1 MIVLAATASAQ
12 KPVLL
17 DEVTVE
23 ASRLDTYLP
32 ARTEISREEL
42 VDSHKSELSSVL
54 ELTPGINV
62 RDGGRGEPRLD
73 MRGFDQRATLFTLNG
88 VPVFEPYNGIVNINL
103 FPIDMLGSVETAR
116 GPSSALYGPNGM
128 AGTVKM
134 ISRRPTEPW
143 MGGVSTIWRNSDFWD
158 SRASAGAVQGPYSVL
173 AGGRFL
179 TSPGFP
185 LSADFNDRP
194 PSRRRFEDGGLRLNS
209 DRDEKSAF
217 ADLGYQLSDRARVH
231 ATFLG
236 SWAEFGIPPGSA
248 EFAPTFRRNDHQE
261 LDHIQAGWDQEL
273 TPGAGLALAVFYSA
287 YSTKETQYDGP
298 DYMTKTVTT
307 KADSDEIGGIGR
319 FTVNLGQKDNLVVAT
334 QVRQASA
341 DIHDPANGNAAPDFT
356 TASTAFENVYYLTP
370 QVWLLAG
377 LSGDLQSGGDSGT
390 LWELNPEGGV
400 AVDFGRFGLSRAG
413 ISRKTRFPTLREL
426 YDPVQGNPD
435 LKAESA
441 VTYEIGHQIQ
451 AELFYVDTSLFRIEV
466 DNLIDQVGSGNEAVS
481 MNLQDAIQQGMEF
494 AAGARPADFV
504 RVDVNYTYLDAKA
517 RNQPSDPYS
526 EIQHKP
532 AHRFNGILRL
542 FLPHELLL
550 RLEGLYTSDQVNQFG
565 NYVRADAFGVFNV
578 QLTKSFGRHL
588 SLFAG
593 VDNVL
598 DTDYEQRLGT
608 PQPGRWEFAGLRA
621 TY

>member
-1 MIVLAATASAQ
+1 MLAATARAQ

-17 DEVTVE
+17 DEITVE

-32 ARTEISREEL
+32 ARTEVDRQEL
-42 VDSHKSELSSVL
+42 VDSHKSELSNVL
-54 ELTPGINV
+54 ELTPGVNV

-88 VPVFEPYNGIVNINL
+88 VPVFEPYNGIVNLNL
-103 FPIDMLGSVETAR
+103 FPIEMLGSVETTR

-134 ISRRPTEPW
+134 VTRKPTEPW

-158 SRASAGAVQGPYSVL
+158 SRASAGAAQGPYSALV
-173 AGGRFL
+173 GGRFL

-185 LSADFNDRP
+185 LSADFNDRS

-217 ADLGYQLSDRARVH
+217 ADFGYQLSDTGRLH

-248 EFAPTFRRNDHQE
+248 EFAPAFRRNDHQE

-273 TPGAGLALAVFYSA
+273 TPGAGIALAVFYSA
-287 YSTKETQYDGP
+287 YSTKETQYTGP
-298 DYMTKTVTT
+298 DYQTKIVTT
-307 KADSDEIGGIGR
+307 RADSDEVGGIGR
-319 FTVNLGQKDNLVVAT
+319 FTVNLGDNDTLAIAT
-334 QVRQASA
+334 QVRGASA
-341 DIHDPANGNAAPDFT
+341 DITDPANGNAAPDFT
-356 TASTAFENVYYLTP
+356 TASSALENTYFLTP
-370 QVWLLAG
+370 QVWLLFG
-377 LSGDLQSGGDSGT
+377 LSGDLQTGGAHGT
-390 LWELNPEGGV
+390 LSEVNPEGGV
-400 AVDFGRFGLSRAG
+400 AIDFGRYGLSRVG
-413 ISRKTRFPTLREL
+413 ISRKTRFPNLREL
-426 YDPVQGNPD
+426 FDPVQGNPD

-441 VTYEIGHQIQ
+441 VAYEIGHRLQ
-451 AELFYVDTSLFRIEV
+451 AERYYVDASLFRIEV
-466 DNLIDQVGSGNEAVS
+466 DNLIDQVGSGNEARAE
-481 MNLQDAIQQGMEF
+481 NLQNAIQQGVEI
-494 AAGARPADFV
+494 ATGVRPVDAL

-517 RNQPSDPYS
+517 RNQPSDSYS

-532 AHRFNGILRL
+532 AHRFNGILQL
-542 FLPHELLL
+542 LLPPEVRL
-550 RLEGLYTSDQVNQFG
+550 RLEGLYTSNQVDHFG
-565 NYVRADAFGVFNV
+565 TYVRVDSFTLFNV
-578 QLTKSFGRHL
+578 QITKSFGRHL
-588 SLFAG
+588 SVFAG
-593 VDNVL
+593 VNNIL
-598 DTDYEQRLGT
+598 DTDHEEKLGY